1 MLVAVQRISLE
12 SYDTILVDWDQ
23 ENEAIALLKNARDQ
37 KTAGHALNI
46 ALVKNDKDLPR
57 ALQHGANSAIRKP
70 VDPRLAKDTLSTA
83 RDLILSRRTE
93 QKTKEER
100 IAAAQAAIAAATA
113 ELATETSAPAPK
125 TGFVTQTAPRSAW
138 EAAESSEQ
146 NSSGEPQPQ
155 ASRPVSPAAEPESE
169 VEESA
174 PLPRKRW
181 DDKPRPQ
188 EVPRVN
194 VAPPETETLIAEIPR
209 SQDATGVF
217 SSLPEEVEEEPR
229 AEPEKQSQPRYLVYA
244 LVGCL
249 LVAAALWVWAPG
261 SSFHGVAT
269 SLMRKLHPAGQTAV
283 PPASGPVSAVQPMTP
298 EIPVP
303 APTSAAL
310 EESAPADTA
319 PIESSEVDP
328 DKLQV
333 IETKSIPKP
342 GAQQAA
348 GTDAPAQPDP
358 SQPQTQPQIQPAPSA
373 TASPTDASANTAQPP
388 TPAPVQIV
396 VVPVAKPLTP
406 PTTPVHE
413 NSLPASAGRTGVII
427 PDSLK
432 ASPSSTPGNSVES
445 GVVPEETSRNLIDQR
460 VEPVYPAQALSQR
473 LEGPVVLQVWVAKD
487 GTVSRRQTGEGL
499 LCASSRRF

>member
-1 MLVAVQRISLE
+1 MALRALLFSSDGTSTSTLCQVLTELGIEAEICPEMLVAVQRISLE

-57 ALQHGANSAIRKP
+57 ALQHGANSVIRKP

-113 ELATETSAPAPK
+113 ELAAETSAPAPK

-261 SSFHGVAT
+261 SSFHGVAQ
-269 SLMRKLHPAGQTAV
+269 LPRAQV
-283 PPASGPVSAVQPMTP
+283 
-298 EIPVP
+298 
-303 APTSAAL
+303 AP
-310 EESAPADTA
+310 
-319 PIESSEVDP
+319 
-328 DKLQV
+328 
-333 IETKSIPKP
+333 
-342 GAQQAA
+342 
-348 GTDAPAQPDP
+348 
-358 SQPQTQPQIQPAPSA
+358 
-373 TASPTDASANTAQPP
+373 
-388 TPAPVQIV
+388 
-396 VVPVAKPLTP
+396 
-406 PTTPVHE
+406 
-413 NSLPASAGRTGVII
+413 GRTNRGAASIGSGIGRTADDSRDPGPRPDFRCLGGVR
-427 PDSLK
+427 
-432 ASPSSTPGNSVES
+432 ASRHRAN
-445 GVVPEETSRNLIDQR
+445 
-460 VEPVYPAQALSQR
+460 
-473 LEGPVVLQVWVAKD
+473 
-487 GTVSRRQTGEGL
+487 
-499 LCASSRRF
+499 